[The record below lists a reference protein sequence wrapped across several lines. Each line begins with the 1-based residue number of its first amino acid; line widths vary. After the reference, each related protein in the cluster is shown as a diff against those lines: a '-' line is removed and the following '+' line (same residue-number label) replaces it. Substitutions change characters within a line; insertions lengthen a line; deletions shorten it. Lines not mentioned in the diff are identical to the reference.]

1 MSDLYYCVKCKKKTE
16 MKDPQKVTTKNGKS
30 ALRGPCSVCG
40 TTVYTI
46 LAAEKK

>member
-1 MSDLYYCVKCKKKTE
+1 MPDLYYCVKCKKKTE
-16 MKDPQKVTTKNGKS
+16 MKDPEKVTTKNGKS

-46 LAAEKK
+46 LGAEKK

>member
-30 ALRGPCSVCG
+30 ALKGPCSVCG